1 MATYRI
7 YKQLIHAPLNESDP
21 SWAKRQVWVAKLN
34 SEDTIDEFSLKKD
47 ATAKMNELVQND
59 PTNREYKI
67 EKVG

>member
-7 YKQLIHAPLNESDP
+7 YKQLIPLTPNENTP
-21 SWAKRQVWVAKLN
+21 SWAKNDVWVAKLN